1 MHILQPALR
10 LQAVGIPYTSE
21 PTFITEER
29 TMKKLTLSWIIF
41 LSALVTMGL
50 GALAIETRAAG
61 PSDEEVQDMARSMG
75 RDPKQCEA
83 IQNQV
88 NRLTSISES
97 SMSDDEK
104 VSKLSEALAE
114 SKAGMQ
120 KSAQKDPEVDKAVSQ
135 YLVLIEDL
143 VSAARASATGADKNV
158 SAAVTNDLK
167 RLTILTKNYVAIMKL
182 MCPRLTLPEPVNK

>member
-1 MHILQPALR
+1 
-10 LQAVGIPYTSE
+10 
-21 PTFITEER
+21 
-29 TMKKLTLSWIIF
+29 MKNLLTPWIIF
-41 LSALVTMGL
+41 LSFFTIVSF
-50 GALAIETRAAG
+50 GALATATWAAG

-75 RDPKQCEA
+75 MDPKQCEA

-88 NRLTSISES
+88 NRVTSISES

-114 SKAGMQ
+114 SMAGMQ

-143 VSAARASATGADKNV
+143 VSAARASATGEDKNV
-158 SAAVTNDLK
+158 SAAVKNDLK
-167 RLTILTKNYVAIMKL
+167 RLTILTKNYVAMMKL
-182 MCPRLTLPEPVNK
+182 MCPRLTLPESMNK